1 MSVTVNRLEASSFVD
16 HIRLQFENEPTRY
29 DDFITIMKAYKKL
42 RSVLLSSLLCCC
54 LLSSAACR
62 ISDLEVVV
70 RICELFVGYPTLV
83 KEFNAFLP
91 NGYRLEP
98 SDLIGGDE
106 AYITLNTP
114 DGVTVYPRDYP
125 MNRSGIGALNSH

>member
-1 MSVTVNRLEASSFVD
+1 MSVNRLEALSFVD

-42 RSVLLSSLLCCC
+42 RSVLLSNLFFCSLP
-54 LLSSAACR
+54 SHR
-62 ISDLEVVV
+62 INDLEAVI
-70 RICELFVGYPTLV
+70 RICELFLEHPTLV

-98 SDLIGGDE
+98 SDRMEGDE
-106 AYITLNTP
+106 AYITLSTP

-125 MNRSGIGALNSH
+125 RSRSGSGALNSH